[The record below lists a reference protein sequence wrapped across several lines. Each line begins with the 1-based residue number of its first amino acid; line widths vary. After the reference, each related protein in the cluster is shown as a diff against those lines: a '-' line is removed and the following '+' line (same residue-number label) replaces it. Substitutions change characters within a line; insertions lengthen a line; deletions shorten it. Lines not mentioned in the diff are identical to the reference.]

1 MSVTKRGGLS
11 AITPL
16 SGLACVLCIVP
27 MLSLLT
33 VALRGD
39 AELWPHLLRFV
50 LPYAL
55 RDTLLLAAGVV
66 IVAGAIGTALA
77 SLVSF
82 TEFPGRRYVS
92 ALALLPLA
100 FPIYLHA
107 FVYVELLDSAGPVQ
121 QALRDVVR
129 LPEIRSLAGA
139 IAIFSLV
146 LYPYVYVTL
155 RLAFAGQHSGLGEVA
170 RTLGCTPWQAFRRVQ
185 LPAARPAFAAGISLA
200 LMEALADFGA
210 SEYLGVRTI
219 AYSVYSTWVTR
230 GSLPA
235 AAQIALLL
243 VAAVATLAFIEHVAR
258 RRAAFSQK
266 SNRVTPSR
274 RIALNGTKAAAA
286 ALFVWGI
293 LALAFFV
300 PAVFLAWT
308 AAGTL
313 STVRLLEDFLYP
325 LATTLA
331 LAVAAAA
338 FIAVLATGAGYY
350 QRWHHRSF
358 MARLLNL
365 CGMGYAIPGVV
376 LALGALFAYTT
387 FDNLLDRISRSVTGY
402 STGLVLSGTALVLIF
417 AYAAR
422 FFAVGFGPV
431 SARFHQ
437 INRSQDQVA
446 LTLGQGPPSI
456 NRWVLLPQITATL
469 AAAWLL
475 LLVDIVK
482 ELPITLLLRP
492 IGIETLATSLYG
504 HASRGQ
510 FEDGS
515 LAALAILGSGVAAV
529 AILQQLIYRPEQ
541 PLRASPGIRKVWYAI
556 TRP

>member
-1 MSVTKRGGLS
+1 VNATRSERRS
-11 AITPL
+11 ATAL
-16 SGLACVLCIVP
+16 VSGLACVLCLVP
-27 MLSLLT
+27 MLSLLV
-33 VALRGD
+33 VALRGG
-39 AELWPHLLRFV
+39 AELWPHLLHFV

-66 IVAGAIGTALA
+66 IVAGAIGVALA

-82 TEFPGRRYVS
+82 TAFPGRRYV
-92 ALALLPLA
+92 ATLALLPLA

-121 QALRDVVR
+121 QALRGTVQ

-139 IAIFSLV
+139 IAVFSLV

-185 LPAARPAFAAGISLA
+185 LPAVRPAFVAGISLA

-219 AYSVYSTWVTR
+219 AYSVYSTWTVR

-235 AAQIALLL
+235 AAQLALLL
-243 VAAVATLAFIEHVAR
+243 VAAVAILAIIEQAAR
-258 RRAAFSQK
+258 QRAAFLQK
-266 SNRVTPSR
+266 GRASPLRL
-274 RIALNGTKAAAA
+274 IALHGGKAFAAAFFA
-286 ALFVWGI
+286 WGI
-293 LALAFFV
+293 LVLAFVV
-300 PAVFLAWT
+300 PAVFLLWT

-313 STVRLLEDFLYP
+313 TAIRLFEDFLSP
-325 LATTLA
+325 LLTTLA
-331 LAVAAAA
+331 LALSAAA
-338 FIAVLATGAGYY
+338 FITALAACAGYY
-350 QRWHHRSF
+350 RRWHARTP

-376 LALGALFAYTT
+376 LALGALFAYTA
-387 FDNLLDRISRSVTGY
+387 FDNLLDGFSRSLTGF
-402 STGLVLSGTALVLIF
+402 STGLVLSGTALVLIL

-437 INRSQDQVA
+437 INRSQDQAA
-446 LTLGQGPPSI
+446 LTLGHGPASV

-492 IGIETLATSLYG
+492 IGIDTLATSLYG

-529 AILQQLIYRPEQ
+529 AILQRLIYRPEE
-541 PLRASPGIRKVWYAI
+541 PVRAGPRVRKLWYAI